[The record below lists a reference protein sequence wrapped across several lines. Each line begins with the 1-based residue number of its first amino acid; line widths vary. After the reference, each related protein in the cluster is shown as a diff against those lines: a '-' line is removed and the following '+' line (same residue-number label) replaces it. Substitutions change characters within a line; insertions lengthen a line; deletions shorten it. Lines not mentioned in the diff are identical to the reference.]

1 MLHVTAGRLSLLHPL
16 SLQSAALQIKKMLP
30 RRKSAI
36 AHDQDTLQA
45 LNRYKQVD
53 KELKSTPET
62 RANGPS

>member
-1 MLHVTAGRLSLLHPL
+1 MR
-16 SLQSAALQIKKMLP
+16 KMLP

-45 LNRYKQVD
+45 LNRYKQID